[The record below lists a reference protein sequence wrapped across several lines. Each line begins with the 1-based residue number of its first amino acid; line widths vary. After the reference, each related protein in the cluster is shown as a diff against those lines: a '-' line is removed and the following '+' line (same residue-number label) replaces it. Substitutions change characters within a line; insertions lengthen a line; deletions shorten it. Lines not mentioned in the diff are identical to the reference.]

1 MYIIYLCRSN
11 IPPSSSLGFLPLAT
25 HRFLWFHQVRRVI
38 CSSLVQLKVDGPK
51 ATVKSI
57 GVSVGLVSMK
67 FLLVPPKNLIKLL
80 WWVGTFFFRFELFWL
95 GFLSLLNALNQC
107 GLRDGFRAVVAFQI
121 FFSFRCVSFYFAGKG
136 ALEWFAWRRAS
147 WNVRMIWNLSNSVY
161 IYIYILPGV
170 YIYNYRHTY
179 MCKWHDR

>member
-67 FLLVPPKNLIKLL
+67 FLLVPKNLIKLL
-80 WWVGTFFFRFELFWL
+80 WWVGTFFFSFWTFLTRIFVFVKCFESMWTSGWIQGSRSVPDFFQFPLRLFLFCRKGSSWMVCL
-95 GFLSLLNALNQC
+95 E
-107 GLRDGFRAVVAFQI
+107 
-121 FFSFRCVSFYFAGKG
+121 AGE
-136 ALEWFAWRRAS
+136 LERQ
-147 WNVRMIWNLSNSVY
+147 NDLKLEQLC
-161 IYIYILPGV
+161 IYIHIYIARCI